1 MTDVALK
8 PALSLTS
15 ALAAAAADIEKALDR
30 LLPPAIGPEARLMEA
45 MRYAS
50 LSGGKRL
57 RPFLVLEAAGIFDVQ
72 RACAIRA
79 ATAVECVHCYSL
91 VHDDLPA
98 MDDDDLRRG
107 KPTVHKAFDEATA
120 VLAGDA
126 LLTFAFELLAAPETH
141 DDPRVRLELVAL
153 LAQASGPHGMVGGQM
168 ADLAAESA
176 EADFDLGAITRMQKM
191 KTGALIQAAAEAG
204 AILGKASQ
212 EARAALRAYA
222 HDLGL
227 AFQIADDLLDV
238 EGRIEDTGKA
248 VAKDAAR
255 GKATFVSIL
264 GVERARAQAERLV
277 DQAIA
282 HLALFGSR
290 ADRLSALARYVI
302 ERKS

>member
-1 MTDVALK
+1 MTDDILK
-8 PALSLTS
+8 PAL
-15 ALAAAAADIEKALDR
+15 AEAAADIEKAMDR
-30 LLPPAIGPEARLMEA
+30 LLPPVLGPEARLMEA

-57 RPFLVLEAAGIFDVQ
+57 RPFLVLEAAGIFDVK
-72 RACAIRA
+72 RACALRV

-126 LLTFAFELLAAPETH
+126 LLTYAFELLAAPETH
-141 DDPRVRLELVAL
+141 DDPRVRLDLVAL

-176 EADFDLGAITRMQKM
+176 TEDFDLGAVTRMQKM

-204 AILGKASQ
+204 AILGKASP
-212 EARAALRAYA
+212 EGRAALRAYA

-227 AFQIADDLLDV
+227 AFQITDDLLDV
-238 EGRIEDTGKA
+238 EGRVEDTGKA

-264 GVERARAQAERLV
+264 GVERARAQAERLI
-277 DQAIA
+277 DQAIGHIA
-282 HLALFGSR
+282 MFGSR
-290 ADRLSALARYVI
+290 AERLAALARYVI